1 MKKLSITKL
10 TEFGLSPKEAQLYYS
25 ALKLG
30 PATAQQLSYES
41 EIKRATVYGCI
52 DTLIDKGLL
61 HVEIKG
67 TRKMFVPQSP
77 QNLMQLYEQK
87 KQALNEAM
95 PQLMQNYLH
104 STPSHNAIKVYQG
117 ISSIKLL
124 YDHMFDNISA
134 GDEYLVISDQQKWYA
149 LDPLYFEEF
158 IKRRAQINLTI
169 KMILQDTSHARKY
182 QQSDV
187 KHHEKIKLLPKK
199 IELNTNMVILPE
211 KVIIVQT
218 IEPLLAIVID
228 NRNVA
233 AMNRAL
239 FHTIWEL
246 I

>member
-1 MKKLSITKL
+1 MKKATIAKL
-10 TEFGLSPKEAQLYYS
+10 AEFGLSDKESQLYYS

-52 DTLIDKGLL
+52 ETLIDKGLL

-67 TRKMFVPQSP
+67 TRKVFVPQSP
-77 QNLMQLYEQK
+77 ENLMRLYEQK
-87 KQALNEAM
+87 KQLLNEVM

-104 STPSHNAIKVYQG
+104 STPSRNAIKIYQG

-124 YDHMFDNISA
+124 YDHMFDNVNS

-149 LDPLYFEEF
+149 LDPQYFEEF
-158 IKRRAQINLTI
+158 IKRRAQMNLTI
-169 KMILQDTSHARKY
+169 KMILQDTKHARKY
-182 QQSDV
+182 QQNED
-187 KHHEKIKLLPKK
+187 KYQEKIKLLPKQ
-199 IELNTNMVILPE
+199 IELNTNMVILPD

-228 NRNVA
+228 NPNVA
-233 AMNRAL
+233 AMNKVL